1 LPKQQILSKSIILEQ
16 KKRFPL
22 LLENFYCYIQYSA
35 FIVKQEA
42 KLINQ
47 KEYNQQNKEMIKIYQ
62 HNYYL
67 NHRFKNTK
75 RYKLQNIQKVVIV
88 PSIVIK
94 D

>member
-1 LPKQQILSKSIILEQ
+1 MSDTYYYKHKEERLE
-16 KKRFPL
+16 
-22 LLENFYCYIQYSA
+22 Y
-35 FIVKQEA
+35 
-42 KLINQ
+42 Q
-47 KEYNQQNKEMIKIYQ
+47 KEYNQQNKEIIKIYQ

>member
-1 LPKQQILSKSIILEQ
+1 MSDTYYYKHKEERLE
-16 KKRFPL
+16 
-22 LLENFYCYIQYSA
+22 Y
-35 FIVKQEA
+35 
-42 KLINQ
+42 Q
-47 KEYNQQNKEMIKIYQ
+47 KEYNQQNKEIIKIYQ
-62 HNYYL
+62 HDYYL

>member
-1 LPKQQILSKSIILEQ
+1 MSDTYYYKHKEERLE
-16 KKRFPL
+16 
-22 LLENFYCYIQYSA
+22 Y
-35 FIVKQEA
+35 
-42 KLINQ
+42 Q
-47 KEYNQQNKEMIKIYQ
+47 KEYNQQNKEIVKIYQ

>member
-1 LPKQQILSKSIILEQ
+1 MSETYYYKHKEERLE
-16 KKRFPL
+16 
-22 LLENFYCYIQYSA
+22 Y
-35 FIVKQEA
+35 
-42 KLINQ
+42 Q
-47 KEYNQQNKEMIKIYQ
+47 KEYNQQPHNKEIIKIYQ

>member
-1 LPKQQILSKSIILEQ
+1 MQNYYYKHKEARLE
-16 KKRFPL
+16 
-22 LLENFYCYIQYSA
+22 Y
-35 FIVKQEA
+35 
-42 KLINQ
+42 Q
-47 KEYNQQNKEMIKIYQ
+47 KEYNQQNKEVIQIYQ

-75 RYKLQNIQKVVIV
+75 RYKLQNIQKVFVV

>member
-1 LPKQQILSKSIILEQ
+1 MENYYYKHKEARLE
-16 KKRFPL
+16 
-22 LLENFYCYIQYSA
+22 Y
-35 FIVKQEA
+35 
-42 KLINQ
+42 Q
-47 KEYNQQNKEMIKIYQ
+47 KEFNQQNKEVIRIYQ

-75 RYKLQNIQKVVIV
+75 RYKLQNIQKVILV